1 MKKLILLLAVLC
13 IAFTASVCSSAAE
26 SESGGSE
33 ESGASQKA
41 FSHEFS
47 EQTTWEKKKNSKF
60 RVSYWTASAV
70 YCSNP
75 THSAQQS
82 LTLYVPEAYIRDD
95 GTLDTS
101 ASVEGYT
108 VETAPI
114 IYWNS
119 HGSYVGMAP
128 FGIAGLST
136 RSTQKGWVLDMI
148 SHGFVVCMAGERGKQ
163 TTTEDGSVIGRGPIA
178 IADLKAGVRFL
189 KHNSAV
195 IPGNTDRIVSVGTSS
210 GGAMSALLGASG
222 NSEYYTPYLEE
233 MGAVM
238 DETDDVFATMAYC
251 PITDLPHADYAYE
264 WMFGEDTEGL
274 DDFQKALSARLRAEY
289 ASYVNNMGLTDEAGN
304 PLTIPEDGSKSG
316 SYYEWLAG
324 KYEASFEDY
333 AQRFETDYQ
342 GSATFANA
350 GAADAEELS
359 RLTYDAAAG
368 KATLVTPEGY
378 DSALDAMILSGFR
391 SRQKSVT
398 SFDSLSPVGTDNDVF
413 GVQGTKADDPAS
425 ARHFNQRIAELI
437 DEMKDA
443 FPDEYAQYYEA
454 FYADSHNAEVEE
466 WSVYLNAYSFLT
478 GEAASDVSPHFRIN
492 MGVCDADT
500 ATAVSGTLALLLMK
514 NGVDTEFNIRWGWG
528 HNDCDTPTGLMDWV
542 YAICE

>member
-1 MKKLILLLAVLC
+1 MKTIKRLLLAALC
-13 IAFTASVCSSAAE
+13 LLLTTAAGASSAKAE
-26 SESGGSE
+26 SSAGNES
-33 ESGASQKA
+33 AAKQA

-47 EQTTWEKKKNSKF
+47 QQATWEKKKNSKF

-82 LTLYVPEAYIRDD
+82 LTLYAPEAFINDD
-95 GTLDTS
+95 GTLNTT
-101 ASVEGYT
+101 AVVEGYT
-108 VETAPI
+108 AETAPI

-128 FGIAGLST
+128 LGIAGLST

-148 SHGFVVCMAGERGKQ
+148 DHGFVICMVGERGKQ
-163 TTTEDGSVIGRGPIA
+163 TVAEDGGVIGRGPVA

-195 IPGNTDRIVSVGTSS
+195 IPGDTNRIVSVGTSS

-222 NSEYYTPYLEE
+222 NSAYYTPYLEE

-251 PITDLPHADYAYE
+251 PITDLSHADYAYE

-289 ASYVNNMGLTDEAGN
+289 ASYVNALELVDENGT

-333 AQRFETDYQ
+333 AENFETGYQ
-342 GSATFANA
+342 GIATFANA

-359 RLTYDAAAG
+359 WLTYDAAAG

-398 SFDSLSPVGTDNDVF
+398 SFDSLSPIGTDNDVF
-413 GVQGTKADDPAS
+413 GVQGVAADDPAS
-425 ARHFNQRIAELI
+425 ARHFNQRIAEMLG
-437 DEMKDA
+437 EMKDE
-443 FPDEYAQYYEA
+443 FPEEYAAYYDA
-454 FYADSHNAEVEE
+454 FYTDSHTAEVEE
-466 WSVYLNAYSFLT
+466 WSIYLNAYSFLT
-478 GEAASDVSPHFRIN
+478 GEAESSVSPHFRIN

-514 NGVDTEFNIRWGWG
+514 NGVDTEFNIMWGWG
-528 HNDCDTPTGLMDWV
+528 HNDCDTPTGLRDWV
-542 YAICE
+542 NAICP